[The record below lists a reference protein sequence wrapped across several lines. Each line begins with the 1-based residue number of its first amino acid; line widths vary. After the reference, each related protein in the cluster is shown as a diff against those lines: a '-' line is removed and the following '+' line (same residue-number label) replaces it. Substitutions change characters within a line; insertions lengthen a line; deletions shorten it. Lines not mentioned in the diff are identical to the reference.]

1 MLECRENFTPTAE
14 EMERTLL
21 MVKPDGV
28 QRGLVG
34 EVIRRLEAR
43 GLKLVGLKLIWVSL
57 EQAEDL
63 YAVHRGKAFYD
74 GLIRYITSSPVVVSV
89 WEGPNAVEVVRRTI
103 GATNPVQAEPGT
115 IRGDFGLAI
124 GRNLVHASDGPEAA
138 AREVGIFFREGE
150 LISFER
156 AVDRWVL
163 ED

>member
-1 MLECRENFTPTAE
+1 
-14 EMERTLL
+14 MERTLL

-43 GLKLVGLKLIWVSL
+43 GLKPVGLKLIWVST
-57 EQAEDL
+57 EQAERL
-63 YAVHRGKAFYD
+63 YAVHRGKPFYD

-115 IRGDFGLAI
+115 IRGDFGLSI
-124 GRNLVHASDGPEAA
+124 GRNIVHASDGPETA
-138 AREVGIFFREGE
+138 AREVAIFFREDE
-150 LISFER
+150 LVAFDR
-156 AVDRWVL
+156 VLDRWVL
-163 ED
+163 EE